1 MHLYALN
8 KVYIAPKISAND
20 TVRLPPKKSVGLMKE
35 IKIYLVEDSPVIRD
49 SLVAALEDLAPVK
62 VVGCAP
68 DEASASLWLTEQGHA
83 CDLVIVDI
91 FLKQGS
97 GLGVLKTLQD
107 RRRELKA
114 IVLSNY
120 ATPDIRRRCND
131 LGADRVFDKS
141 DQIDDLISY
150 CAALSSGEAGNT
162 GLADLN

>member
-1 MHLYALN
+1 
-8 KVYIAPKISAND
+8 
-20 TVRLPPKKSVGLMKE
+20 MKE

-62 VVGCAP
+62 VVGCAA
-68 DEASASLWLTEQGHA
+68 DEASAALWLTQRGHA

-97 GLGVLKTLQD
+97 GLGVLKNLKD

-120 ATPDIRRRCND
+120 ATPDIRRKCRD

-141 DQIDDLISY
+141 DQIDELITY
-150 CAALSSGEAGNT
+150 CAGLSSGEAGNT
-162 GLADLN
+162 GLAELN

>member
-1 MHLYALN
+1 MLHGAT
-8 KVYIAPKISAND
+8 KIRSYISRVGNTLKN
-20 TVRLPPKKSVGLMKE
+20 VGLMKE

-68 DEASASLWLTEQGHA
+68 DEASASLWLTERGHA
-83 CDLVIVDI
+83 CDLVIVDL

-97 GLGVLKTLQD
+97 GLGVLKNLQD
-107 RRRELKA
+107 RRRDLKA

-120 ATPDIRRRCND
+120 ATSDVRRRCRD

-141 DQIDDLISY
+141 DEIDDLISY
-150 CAALSSGEAGNT
+150 CAGLSSGAAGNT
-162 GLADLN
+162 DFAEMN

>member
-1 MHLYALN
+1 M
-8 KVYIAPKISAND
+8 D
-20 TVRLPPKKSVGLMKE
+20 ESVGVEDTLQNVGPMKE

-49 SLVAALEDLAPVK
+49 NLVETLEDLAPVK

-68 DEASASLWLTEQGHA
+68 DETSASLWLIEKSHA
-83 CDLVIVDI
+83 CDLVIVDL

-97 GLGVLKTLQD
+97 GLGVLKILQD
-107 RRRELKA
+107 RRHELKA

-120 ATPDIRRRCND
+120 ATPDVRRRCKD

-141 DQIDDLISY
+141 DQIDELISY
-150 CAALSSGEAGNT
+150 CADLSSGEAGNT